1 MFLNSL
7 ESSFY
12 STLYKTKMALKW
24 HKWERFLC
32 ALLPDN
38 LTITFFYDKMIPK
51 ITILTITTITT
62 INEPKY
68 NKTKQSQ
75 KRKRNKKL
83 DTCREFLR
91 FCKANKRYRVFLKS
105 KSCRKRCMRR
115 NMHIEH
121 ANSVLPVSIKTL
133 SCFHLRL
140 LKKRTKWPQSSWQS
154 RMLENR

>member
-24 HKWERFLC
+24 HKREQFLC

-38 LTITFFYDKMIPK
+38 LTITFFYDKTIPK

-68 NKTKQSQ
+68 NKTK
-75 KRKRNKKL
+75 KNHEKINKKQ
-83 DTCREFLR
+83 DTCREFSK
-91 FCKANKRYRVFLKS
+91 FCKAYKRYTVFLKS
-105 KSCRKRCMRR
+105 KSCRKRCMRT
-115 NMHIEH
+115 NMLTEH